1 MSADYE
7 FKFNLS
13 VSQQGYATKPT
24 SEQVPKI
31 VFEPRLLTIDS
42 ALQCATEGRAFCYS
56 FTTPNPKGLITVKDK
71 KEANFQA
78 TSTIIYDFDDMDTSM
93 ADYIESLSYKPSFA
107 YPTYSNGKSGFSRFR
122 LAYVFDKDVT
132 SVGAFNNLYHAIA
145 NANGFVNETKEH
157 GGWDVRNVAQ
167 LYYGTTSTASTYNG
181 EVIYSQDD
189 FKPFVITTTEQK
201 ATVSNR
207 TEPDYTKYESSISTE
222 FLEDFTHLSQK
233 ALFAKYRDDFHP
245 NYFLS
250 LSTPLIL
257 DESEMFY
264 RFPDDYVCVRH
275 KCKGKYTLRWEI
287 GEDRKKKMFITAQM
301 MMFNLPSM
309 SIENLLYNLRIERQ
323 WYYDNSDN
331 KISNEFLIQ
340 TAIRAFNKPYPLEP
354 SEHYAFASNK
364 AFWQEQGYNANQA
377 KMFVRRYL
385 KAKEVERLYNPSL
398 SREENLKILKENGV
412 SISEKTL
419 KRMVS
424 RGDIKI
430 DIPKESH
437 TYLSCCPDNDTILM
451 LQLIHRNGYI
461 TQRELSNALNVSLPT
476 IKRYMREMKGKL
488 ISREGDNRTGRWVVL
503 PPFGD
508 CLSRTVLKPELG
520 ENNHLFLKEKPEMGD
535 KF

>member
-13 VSQQGYATKPT
+13 VSQQGFATKPA

-31 VFEPRLLTIDS
+31 VFEPRQLTIDS
-42 ALQCATEGRAFCYS
+42 ALQCAKEGRAFCYS
-56 FTTPNPKGLITVKDK
+56 FTTPNPNGLIAVKDK

-78 TSTIIYDFDDMDTSM
+78 TSTIIYDFDNMDTSM

-107 YPTYSNGKSGFSRFR
+107 YPTYSNGKSGFCRFR
-122 LAYVFDKDVT
+122 LAYVFDDDVK

-145 NANGFVNETKEH
+145 NANGFVKETKEH
-157 GGWDVRNVAQ
+157 GGWDVRNVSQ

-181 EVIYSQDD
+181 RVIYSQDD
-189 FKPFVITTTEQK
+189 FKPFIITTIEQK

-207 TEPDYTKYESSISTE
+207 TESYYAKYESSISAE

-233 ALFAKYRDDFHP
+233 ALFTKYRDDYYQ

-264 RFPDDYVCVRH
+264 RYPDDYVCIKH
-275 KCKGKYTLRWEI
+275 KRKGKNTLKWEV

-309 SIENLLYNLRIERQ
+309 SVENLLYNLRIERQ
-323 WYYDNSDN
+323 WYYNNSDN
-331 KISNEFLIQ
+331 KINNEFLIQ
-340 TAIRAFNKPYPLEP
+340 TAIAAINKPYPLEP
-354 SEHYAFASNK
+354 SKHGAFTLNK
-364 AFWQEQGYNANQA
+364 ALWEGQGYTANQA
-377 KMFVRRYL
+377 KMIVRRYL
-385 KAKEVERLYNPSL
+385 KAQEVERLYNPSL
-398 SREENLKILKENGV
+398 TRKENLRVLKENGIK
-412 SISEKTL
+412 ISEKTL

-430 DIPKESH
+430 DISKEPH
-437 TYLSCCPDNDTILM
+437 TYLSRCPESDTILM
-451 LQLIHRNGYI
+451 LRLIHRNGYI

-488 ISREGDNRTGRWVVL
+488 IRREGDNRTGRWVVL

-520 ENNHLFLKEKPEMGD
+520 AKQPFLS
-535 KF
+535 